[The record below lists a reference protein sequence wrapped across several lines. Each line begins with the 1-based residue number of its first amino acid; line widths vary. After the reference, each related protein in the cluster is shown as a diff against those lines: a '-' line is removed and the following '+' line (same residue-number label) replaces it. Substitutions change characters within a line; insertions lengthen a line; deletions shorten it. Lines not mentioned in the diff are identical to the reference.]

1 MNELPKNIDVFLTGD
16 ISHHHMLYADY
27 YNFGIV
33 QVNHISTEIP
43 GVKKFIQTLSAKL
56 ETKVE
61 YFYESFYG

>member
-1 MNELPKNIDVFLTGD
+1 
-16 ISHHHMLYADY
+16 MLYADY

-43 GVKKFIQTLSAKL
+43 GIKKFIQKLSAKL